1 MRKLFCKICGSLA
14 RYHNYFD
21 AYFCGVC
28 NTWMEQKCEQEKCR
42 YCCDRPERPLRV
54 EEPAEKKT
62 KKRAEAKKEDE

>member
-28 NTWMEQKCEQEKCR
+28 NAWKEQKCEQEKCR
-42 YCCDRPERPLRV
+42 YCEGRPERPLRV
-54 EEPAEKKT
+54 VEAVEKKS
-62 KKRAEAKKEDE
+62 EEKKEDE